1 MPEKFSLMMG
11 TYALGTPYD
20 GRLSRR
26 PLQEF
31 QIAHRNLCHT
41 FCVPEH
47 PFEDVEEII
56 SGDVLWY
63 DT

>member
-1 MPEKFSLMMG
+1 MTEGSAGDHCKI
-11 TYALGTPYD
+11 
-20 GRLSRR
+20 
-26 PLQEF
+26 F

-47 PFEDVEEII
+47 AFEDVEEII